1 MLTWITKTAKGQKG
15 NKRSFLSS
23 LRTSKGNAGHMPR
36 SILNTDLR
44 LLILSMSLRR
54 TILGCL
60 QVIRSLYL
68 YIIGYDLMAIG
79 LLSMIATIVGA
90 MRSVFIGILADKYG
104 RKVFIVLGGLSS
116 TVRLLIYAFFTDYT
130 MLIAAQIIG
139 AMGEGAGAGQ
149 PSVSGIIADKSMKE
163 SRTKIFTI
171 FALTNSFVGILGS
184 LLGSLPKPLQSWLLI
199 GEAESFRLLFLFC
212 AFLSFI
218 SFIFVL
224 PIKEEPPRNR
234 GGRRESFLPK
244 KSTATI
250 SRFSV
255 VRAIG
260 GFGFGIT
267 GDLIGPWFKIKFSM
281 GEEVLG
287 PVYAVSRFIVMLLYL
302 LIFKVEKDLDE
313 VKIIALNRILSA
325 AAMLLI
331 PFVPGCLEF
340 SLLLIA
346 YRVSITITM
355 PIRQAFIVSIVD
367 PSERSS
373 AVGFSNLARM
383 SIRSFA
389 PAIGGY
395 IMQSISMSLPFVIGA
410 AVIALNGVS
419 YQFFFGKRRR
429 STS

>member
-1 MLTWITKTAKGQKG
+1 M
-15 NKRSFLSS
+15 
-23 LRTSKGNAGHMPR
+23 SKG
-36 SILNTDLR
+36 ILNTDLR

-54 TILGCL
+54 VILGCL
-60 QVIRSLYL
+60 QVIRALYL

-90 MRSVFIGILADKYG
+90 MRSVSIGILADRYG
-104 RKVFIVLGGLSS
+104 RKVFIVLGGLLS

-149 PSVSGIIADKSMKE
+149 PSVSGMIADKSVKE
-163 SRTKIFTI
+163 SRTKVFTI

-184 LLGSLPKPLQSWLLI
+184 LLGSLPKPIQSWLLI

-224 PIKEEPPRNR
+224 PIKEEPSRIRTEKR
-234 GGRRESFLPK
+234 GSFLPR
-244 KSTATI
+244 KSTANI
-250 SRFSV
+250 SRFSI

-267 GDLIGPWFKIKFSM
+267 EDLIGPWFKIRFSM

-287 PVYAVSRFIVMLLYL
+287 PVYAVSRFMVMLLYL
-302 LIFKVEKDLDE
+302 LIFKVEKNLNE

-325 AAMLLI
+325 AVMLLI
-331 PFVPGCLEF
+331 PFMPSYLGF
-340 SLLLIA
+340 SLLLII
-346 YRVSITITM
+346 YRVSVMITM
-355 PIRQAFIVSIVD
+355 PIRQSFIVSIVD
-367 PSERSS
+367 PSERAS

-383 SIRSFA
+383 SLRSFA

-395 IMQSISMSLPFVIGA
+395 IMQSISMSLPFMIGA
-410 AVIALNGVS
+410 IVVALNGVS
-419 YQFFFGKRRR
+419 YQLFFGKRSS